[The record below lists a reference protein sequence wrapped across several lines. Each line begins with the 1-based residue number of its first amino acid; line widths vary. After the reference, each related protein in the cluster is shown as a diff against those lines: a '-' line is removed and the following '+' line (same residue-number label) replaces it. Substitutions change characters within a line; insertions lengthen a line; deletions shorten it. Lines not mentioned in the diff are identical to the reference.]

1 MNENGNNRTG
11 KYNNQNR
18 NSMNGFNAR
27 VEMREDRISELEDR
41 SIKST
46 QCEQQRKNKM
56 EKKNQSQGPEGR

>member
-1 MNENGNNRTG
+1 MNENGNNQTG